1 MKSKQIFKLFITHD
15 RLLYASIWPNNDKR
29 LFCKYFTVCYVLEKM
44 CDDWLDTCTKCF
56 CIQWNTDLA
65 ETGLNLQ
72 GLIDEL
78 SNWLVVNS
86 LNDRQLF

>member
-1 MKSKQIFKLFITHD
+1 
-15 RLLYASIWPNNDKR
+15 
-29 LFCKYFTVCYVLEKM
+29 M